1 MVIEGWDSKQNKQ
14 SGSSNKN
21 PNIHNKN
28 RKDFNE
34 SEIFYSIKE

>member
-1 MVIEGWDSKQNKQ
+1 MGFKIEQGKLEVQTKI
-14 SGSSNKN
+14 